1 MDASPVCF
9 LFDNQ
14 RAAPGTAGS
23 LLFERP
29 ATRIT
34 AWSST
39 EVTSALAQVEAER
52 ARGRHVC
59 GTIAYEAGAFGSGRS
74 RAVSARLHGDAARID
89 GLALVDFYAFEHALS
104 MTAADVTE
112 WLARRCAMAPRA
124 AVHGVSWTETRD
136 AYRAKIATIKSH
148 IQSGDTYQVNF
159 TFKCKFGLEG
169 PALALYRN
177 LRSRQR
183 VEHGAYV
190 RLPDREI
197 LSFSPELFVR
207 RQGEMLTC
215 KPMKGTAPR
224 GTSDEEDEQIVAR
237 LKADPKTLSENVM
250 IVDLIRSDLG
260 RIARVGS
267 VRVEGLFD
275 VETFESVHQM
285 VSTVRGE
292 VDAGVTLVDVMAS
305 VFPCG
310 SVTGAPKVRTMEII
324 DGLESE
330 MRGIYT
336 GALGW
341 IAPSGDFTFSVPI
354 RTLVVRGGRG
364 EMGVGSGI
372 VHESDADAELDEC
385 FVKASFLTRSNEAL
399 RLVETLRFDATSRR
413 LVHIDAH
420 LRRMQ
425 TSAAC
430 FGFAFAPARVRAAVD
445 HAVAPHASSPCK
457 VRIVLSIDGDVEV
470 SVEPLAR
477 LETPRGTKPWVTVSP
492 KPIDSTSCFRRHKTT
507 ARELYDEAYAACVA
521 AGGYDVLFLNERGE
535 LAEASRHNVFLEKGG
550 ALLTPPVE
558 AGALPGIERQ
568 RVLDDPQTQA
578 SEATLSLEDVR
589 AADRIWLSNS
599 VRGLVE
605 VVLAHE
611 AGTVRRT
618 VVAAP
623 TCST

>member
-1 MDASPVCF
+1 MDGSRVWF

-14 RAAPGTAGS
+14 RAAPEAATS

-29 ATRIT
+29 LGRIVAWTRN
-34 AWSST
+34 
-39 EVTSALAQVEAER
+39 EVTSALAQVDVER
-52 ARGRHVC
+52 SRGRHVC
-59 GTIAYEAGAFGSGRS
+59 GTIAYEAGGFGTGSGPTR
-74 RAVSARLHGDAARID
+74 RTRPNAVARTAD
-89 GLALVDFYAFEHALS
+89 GLPLVDFYSFDDVVA
-104 MTAADVTE
+104 MTTAEVTE
-112 WLARRCAMAPRA
+112 WLARRYAAAPRA

-136 AYRAKIATIKSH
+136 TYRAKIATIKRQ
-148 IQSGDTYQVNF
+148 IQSGETYQVNF

-169 PALALYRN
+169 TALALYRN

-190 RLPDREI
+190 CLPDREI

-207 RQGEMLTC
+207 KQGEVLTC
-215 KPMKGTAPR
+215 KPMKGTGPR
-224 GTSDEEDEQIVAR
+224 GGSDEEDTEIVAR
-237 LKADPKTLSENVM
+237 LKVDPKTLSENVM

-292 VDAGVTLVDVMAS
+292 IDAGVRLADVMGS

-324 DGLESE
+324 DALESE
-330 MRGIYT
+330 ARGVYT

-341 IAPSGDFTFSVPI
+341 VAPNGDYTFSVPI

-385 FVKASFLTRSNEAL
+385 FLKARFLTRSNEGL
-399 RLVETLRFDATSRR
+399 RLIETLRFDSTSRQ
-413 LVHIDAH
+413 LVAVDGH
-420 LRRMQ
+420 LRRMKA
-425 TSAAC
+425 SAEF
-430 FGFAFAPARVRAAVD
+430 FGFAFDPAHVRAVVD
-445 HAVAPHASSPCK
+445 RAVAPHATSTCK
-457 VRIVLSIDGDVEV
+457 VRILLSIDGDVEV
-470 SVEPLAR
+470 SVEPLVR
-477 LETPRGTKPWVTVSP
+477 LETPRGTTPWVMVSP
-492 KPIDSTSCFRRHKTT
+492 RPIDSTSCFRRHKTT
-507 ARELYDEAYAACVA
+507 ARELYDEEHAACVA

-535 LAEASRHNVFLEKGG
+535 LAEASRHNVFIEKGG
-550 ALLTPPVE
+550 ALLTPPLA
-558 AGALPGIERQ
+558 AGILPGIARQ
-568 RVLDDPQTQA
+568 QVLDDPQTKA
-578 SEATLSLEDVR
+578 IEATLSLEDLR
-589 AADRIWLSNS
+589 AADRIWLTNS

-605 VVLAHE
+605 VVLVHE
-611 AGTVRRT
+611 AGAVRRT